1 MLQAVVALTLLS
13 SGPTVEKGRADATRY
28 LRAET
33 PQQTDNDTTE
43 ERGNTWAQ
51 LKNLFSGLRGGEESK
66 IRNLAS
72 TFAKCKAKDLM
83 GYDVYNIAINEFG
96 YSLKKAVKYG
106 YRYELYLKNP
116 SRYSGCVI
124 ERVLSANKFNTGS
137 PISGWW
143 PHGAVRICAEA
154 LGSLSVLLRVCGRV
168 GDQAFGGRGGVGVAR
183 PASRACREADP
194 RPG

>member
-13 SGPTVEKGRADATRY
+13 SGPALPTVEECLSARILQTVEKGRVDATRY

-72 TFAKCKAKDLM
+72 TFAKCKAKDLIE
-83 GYDVYNIAINEFG
+83 YDVYIIAINEFG

-106 YRYELYLKNP
+106 YRYELYLKP
-116 SRYSGCVI
+116 PVT
-124 ERVLSANKFNTGS
+124 A
-137 PISGWW
+137 
-143 PHGAVRICAEA
+143 AA
-154 LGSLSVLLRVCGRV
+154 
-168 GDQAFGGRGGVGVAR
+168 
-183 PASRACREADP
+183 
-194 RPG
+194 